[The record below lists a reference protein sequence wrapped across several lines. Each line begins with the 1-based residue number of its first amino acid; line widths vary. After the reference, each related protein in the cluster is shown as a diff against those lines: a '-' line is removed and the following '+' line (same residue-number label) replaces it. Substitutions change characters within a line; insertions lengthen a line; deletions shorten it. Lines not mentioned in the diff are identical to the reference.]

1 MAGARPPGFFT
12 DDDLRGVFS
21 LFDPTGKGKIS
32 ENQVITGLKALGID
46 AGESGLAGAGAGEG
60 KESEDAAG
68 RAGA

>member
-1 MAGARPPGFFT
+1 
-12 DDDLRGVFS
+12 VFS